1 MKRPR
6 GSPLSN
12 PGSWS
17 YSQNRQ
23 VICDSGSG
31 NNWARGFYVHGPRCR
46 DSILD
51 IVRLEVEECDRFGG
65 FVTMQSMGGGTGS
78 GLGTYISEALRDE
91 YPTTCILSNCI
102 WPHES
107 GEVIVQSYNVL
118 LTLSYLESLADGIV
132 ILQNEGLTS
141 ICKKL
146 LGIQRP
152 SFDHMNEV
160 AAESLVSVLLP
171 AFWRPVEATL
181 SPQKENTHRL
191 THPII
196 QTGDNKPNNSG
207 KFVASSHLH
216 LLSDLVSVLCA
227 HPAYR
232 LLSLRFTPQVP
243 PQSLDF
249 TTFTWGAHMKQLRH
263 MLTMGAWGD
272 TDINWS
278 AALSTIASSTSK
290 VSSQPGLRPTNRSV
304 SNLLIL
310 RGNGSQHADVNTFA
324 HESLYPIWSVD
335 PLNVAVN
342 ETKLGNYE
350 MAAGLLSN
358 CQSTVMPASRV
369 LPRAYGMYSA
379 RAYLH
384 QYFEHGMDNSS
395 FDAAFAT
402 VEDIVARYLAL

>member
-1 MKRPR
+1 MILPTKL
-6 GSPLSN
+6 LSWLLKFGYGN
-12 PGSWS
+12 AIERARACVHCALS
-17 YSQNRQ
+17 YTQAG
-23 VICDSGSG
+23 CWLG
-31 NNWARGFYVHGPRCR
+31 NGA
-46 DSILD
+46 
-51 IVRLEVEECDRFGG
+51 
-65 FVTMQSMGGGTGS
+65 
-78 GLGTYISEALRDE
+78 GTYISEALRDE
-91 YPTTCILSNCI
+91 YPSTCILSNCI

-232 LLSLRFTPQVP
+232 LLSLRFTPQASHLMISCGYICCQVGCLLLKGNHSEEIP
-243 PQSLDF
+243 RMFFCLNILQESF
-249 TTFTWGAHMKQLRH
+249 KNCLRSH
-263 MLTMGAWGD
+263 GRV
-272 TDINWS
+272 I
-278 AALSTIASSTSK
+278 ALYA
-290 VSSQPGLRPTNRSV
+290 
-304 SNLLIL
+304 
-310 RGNGSQHADVNTFA
+310 
-324 HESLYPIWSVD
+324 
-335 PLNVAVN
+335 NVR
-342 ETKLGNYE
+342 KP
-350 MAAGLLSN
+350 N
-358 CQSTVMPASRV
+358 CMS
-369 LPRAYGMYSA
+369 
-379 RAYLH
+379 
-384 QYFEHGMDNSS
+384 
-395 FDAAFAT
+395 
-402 VEDIVARYLAL
+402 